1 MVAMKILENL
11 GWILTCTSGFAILI
25 IFSAMAAD
33 VGLSNIFCWH
43 PILLSMAFL
52 LYMNE
57 GLLVYFNNNNKTD
70 RAVSRYWHGRYML
83 LATLFSI
90 GGYIAIYISHARQNH
105 SQFGIGHAFI
115 NALHVWIGYLVLLLM
130 LLQSFVGMSKYFG
143 FAKAKWH
150 GKLGVYIYFGG
161 ILNICIAAIFWNSES
176 WRGIVRFI
184 VILTALSLA
193 LITLWIKRNGGILL
207 SNDDEIDQ
215 ENEYETVS
223 LNDSTL

>member
-1 MVAMKILENL
+1 MVAMKVLENL

-70 RAVSRYWHGRYML
+70 RA
-83 LATLFSI
+83 
-90 GGYIAIYISHARQNH
+90 
-105 SQFGIGHAFI
+105 
-115 NALHVWIGYLVLLLM
+115 
-130 LLQSFVGMSKYFG
+130 
-143 FAKAKWH
+143 
-150 GKLGVYIYFGG
+150 VYIYFGG

>member
-1 MVAMKILENL
+1 MVAMKVLENL

-57 GLLVYFNNNNKTD
+57 GLLVYFNNNKTD

-90 GGYIAIYISHARQNH
+90 GGYIAIYISHARENH

-161 ILNICIAAIFWNSES
+161 ILNICNVRRVSCLLYMEDNNGYNLSIFWPTGSIIVVSHGFISES
-176 WRGIVRFI
+176 ESSI
-184 VILTALSLA
+184 S
-193 LITLWIKRNGGILL
+193 
-207 SNDDEIDQ
+207 
-215 ENEYETVS
+215 
-223 LNDSTL
+223 